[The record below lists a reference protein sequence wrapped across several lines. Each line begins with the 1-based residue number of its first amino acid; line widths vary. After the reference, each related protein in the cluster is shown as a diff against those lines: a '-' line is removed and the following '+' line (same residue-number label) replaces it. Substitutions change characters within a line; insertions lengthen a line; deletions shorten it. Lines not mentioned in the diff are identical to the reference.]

1 MVAGCVGCLID
12 WVVCCVC
19 AAASFAACYAL
30 ANMMTCCLPAC
41 HCPSLCQ
48 CVQKPQGCGILRAT
62 FRSRFSSLLP
72 SSSLCCCVLC
82 FCLRCAPDCLFWL
95 VLFRSVCV
103 FMVASVSCGRFW
115 PPLFA
120 NRFAP
125 ARTCTV
131 SCAGCSGQFLSG
143 LRFSS
148 LLFSC
153 GLLVAIFSCSDP
165 TQRAQV

>member
-41 HCPSLCQ
+41 HCASLCQ

-95 VLFRSVCV
+95 VLSRSVCV
-103 FMVASVSCGRFW
+103 SSWPLPCLVAASCHHCLLTVLRLRGLAQFPVRAALASFC
-115 PPLFA
+115 
-120 NRFAP
+120 P
-125 ARTCTV
+125 ACV
-131 SCAGCSGQFLSG
+131 F
-143 LRFSS
+143 
-148 LLFSC
+148 LLFC
-153 GLLVAIFSCSDP
+153 FPAVF
-165 TQRAQV
+165 